1 MTIFKDYLDKTS
13 DELEQLLIAEKKKSF
28 EQRQD
33 ISSQIL
39 SDTSLLS
46 KTRKE
51 IARIKTAM
59 NFKKIED
66 GGTK

>member
-13 DELEQLLIAEKKKSF
+13 DELEQLLIAEKKKLF
-28 EQRQD
+28 EHRQD
-33 ISSQIL
+33 ISAQII
-39 SDTSLLS
+39 SDTSLLN
-46 KTRKE
+46 KARKQ

-59 NFKKIED
+59 NLKKIED